1 MQLTDFDVLCVRGKK
16 DREQQEKG
24 KRQRVREREN
34 FNCHQEQQAA
44 EVITPQ
50 ENEAERRVGG

>member
-1 MQLTDFDVLCVRGKK
+1 MQLTDFERQ
-16 DREQQEKG
+16 RAAG
-24 KRQRVREREN
+24 KRKKQRVREREN